1 MASKIV
7 DYVSIVNSEEYQ
19 QRLFEMAN
27 SIKISLKLHQ
37 MRQQYKADL
46 IVNYLLFLRKCLN
59 H

>member
-27 SIKISLKLHQ
+27 SIKNFSKIAPNEATIES
-37 MRQQYKADL
+37 RFDCE
-46 IVNYLLFLRKCLN
+46 LFAFFKEMF
-59 H
+59 